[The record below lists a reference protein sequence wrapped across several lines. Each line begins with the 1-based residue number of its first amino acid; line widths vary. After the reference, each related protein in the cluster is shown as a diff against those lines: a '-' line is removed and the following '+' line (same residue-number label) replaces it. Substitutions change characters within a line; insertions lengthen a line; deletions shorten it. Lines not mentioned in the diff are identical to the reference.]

1 MSYEVKSI
9 KDNFKGIAIKIKDSD
24 EEKINTSNYKIS
36 YKQLSNQE
44 KEIIS
49 FSIQKPHEKEY
60 NRNKK
65 KIKNLNTNI
74 ILLNIF
80 GFILYII
87 SLYGCHGGA
96 ENYCVTTFIKIFIFL
111 SFLDIIDGI
120 IVSITIILI
129 IWKKIYLYHLFY
141 IIIGYSLLYIY
152 DNGTTFNDHGGF
164 SMLIFS
170 LATFL
175 FFTIINHCIL
185 IIHSIIKK
193 KKLLLFILF
202 SITISPFIYDFYV
215 TYHSNCDFWD
225 KGLNNSKLI
234 NYNNSK
240 CIIKKPPNCK
250 MYYYSGIFDLSQKL
264 PIPNYNK
271 KETAI
276 KYLNKKFKNSNHFG
290 FPYTNKVYFE
300 NIFDNFYFHNY
311 VPQNMI
317 DMEKF
322 EETEDNPYPEV
333 TVKYDEKEEG
343 TITINLKRNETL
355 VKERKKLYNNNSLYK
370 NILILFSDSNS
381 RPHFIHSL
389 KNVSNFI
396 SKFFTFNQEKNP
408 KNYSSYEFFKFHSL
422 GFYTHINIQ
431 PMFYGNSKK
440 SNSGIEFIK
449 YAKENGYITGHTYE
463 HCSHALYNDEKN
475 IGSKNVKSYFWD
487 HENIAMFCD
496 PNYYDKK
503 FASTYNRG
511 PSSFLKRIFYGK
523 QPIEYE
529 LEYFKQFWEKYNDV
543 KKVFRLS
550 FMMAHEDTGEVI
562 KYMDEP
568 LSKILYDFYY
578 KGYFDDTLIVFV
590 SDHGLHLPR
599 LYGWLANGNFM
610 YERAFPHLFI
620 ISGKNISNFNH
631 NILTNQNKLI
641 TPYDIYNTLIHAI
654 LGNENYNQVKFE
666 SDKGESLFNFIDEE
680 VRGCNFYEE
689 LKNNF
694 CKCYK

>member
-1 MSYEVKSI
+1 
-9 KDNFKGIAIKIKDSD
+9 
-24 EEKINTSNYKIS
+24 
-36 YKQLSNQE
+36 
-44 KEIIS
+44 
-49 FSIQKPHEKEY
+49 
-60 NRNKK
+60 
-65 KIKNLNTNI
+65 
-74 ILLNIF
+74 
-80 GFILYII
+80 
-87 SLYGCHGGA
+87 
-96 ENYCVTTFIKIFIFL
+96 
-111 SFLDIIDGI
+111 
-120 IVSITIILI
+120 
-129 IWKKIYLYHLFY
+129 
-141 IIIGYSLLYIY
+141 
-152 DNGTTFNDHGGF
+152 
-164 SMLIFS
+164 
-170 LATFL
+170 
-175 FFTIINHCIL
+175 
-185 IIHSIIKK
+185 
-193 KKLLLFILF
+193 
-202 SITISPFIYDFYV
+202 
-215 TYHSNCDFWD
+215 
-225 KGLNNSKLI
+225 
-234 NYNNSK
+234 
-240 CIIKKPPNCK
+240 
-250 MYYYSGIFDLSQKL
+250 MYYYSGIFDLSEKL

-271 KETAI
+271 KERAI

-370 NILILFSDSNS
+370 NILIIFSDSNS

-503 FASTYNRG
+503 FASAYNRG

-578 KGYFDDTLIVFV
+578 KGYFDDTLIIFV